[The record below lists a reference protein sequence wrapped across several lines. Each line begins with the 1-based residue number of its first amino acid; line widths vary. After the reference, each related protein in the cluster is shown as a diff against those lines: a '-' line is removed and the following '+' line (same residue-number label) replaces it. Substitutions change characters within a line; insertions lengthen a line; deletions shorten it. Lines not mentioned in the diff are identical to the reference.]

1 MYNMPKI
8 ETMDDVFR
16 SFEYTRKAGNGI
28 TLKLKSN
35 VKTLGSPQNITTALK
50 KNKQLSSVEME
61 PNNDTD
67 ENVETTSQQDILQ
80 FLPDEVIASLDDESI
95 DILRK
100 IGREKSVS
108 DDRDSHNEAVENIK
122 NEDYEE
128 ALISLIAMSG
138 DEATKWNGYSVDEFR
153 EIFTDTTRIKKI
165 LTVPE
170 LKMLA
175 GLSRQSSKCPKDL
188 NKSELVNLISKLFG
202 EGSELDIPITSP
214 KSLRVLASSQI
225 RSWSIEG
232 INVAYAQFHF
242 LDAFKRWDASNLFNG
257 TWNISTEDGK
267 NFVIPQWYAQPAKID
282 DNIFQIIIDPHHI
295 FVNNRSKCC
304 SQGMRGM
311 GIAAEAW
318 WEVAKNSR
326 QNRTGLSWE
335 IAKELR
341 DRQSNSYAQ
350 TTFSENVQLEM
361 KKNGN
366 QNEAQWCRLIRHWYS
381 AVDDAGIS
389 VETRLQY
396 LLEMRTYL
404 LGFFKTGHFLPVGSY
419 VAGMPMAQFEGILCN
434 VDRRLQLYAM
444 VKESSYNQRSVTSLD
459 SETFFSGFQVHLYFV
474 RILMINILL

>member
-1 MYNMPKI
+1 
-8 ETMDDVFR
+8 
-16 SFEYTRKAGNGI
+16 
-28 TLKLKSN
+28 
-35 VKTLGSPQNITTALK
+35 
-50 KNKQLSSVEME
+50 
-61 PNNDTD
+61 
-67 ENVETTSQQDILQ
+67 LQ

-242 LDAFKRWDASNLFNG
+242 PDALNAGMQVTCLMVHG
-257 TWNISTEDGK
+257 
-267 NFVIPQWYAQPAKID
+267 
-282 DNIFQIIIDPHHI
+282 IFQPKMERI
-295 FVNNRSKCC
+295 FLSHNGMHSQLRLTIKYSK
-304 SQGMRGM
+304 
-311 GIAAEAW
+311 
-318 WEVAKNSR
+318 
-326 QNRTGLSWE
+326 
-335 IAKELR
+335 
-341 DRQSNSYAQ
+341 
-350 TTFSENVQLEM
+350 
-361 KKNGN
+361 
-366 QNEAQWCRLIRHWYS
+366 
-381 AVDDAGIS
+381 
-389 VETRLQY
+389 
-396 LLEMRTYL
+396 
-404 LGFFKTGHFLPVGSY
+404 P
-419 VAGMPMAQFEGILCN
+419 
-434 VDRRLQLYAM
+434 
-444 VKESSYNQRSVTSLD
+444 
-459 SETFFSGFQVHLYFV
+459 
-474 RILMINILL
+474 